1 MNLIIYDRPARIS
14 YYDLDFAG
22 NIKLSAFLKMVHIAA
37 DVNAT
42 DLGVGFDVLEPLN
55 ITFILQR
62 FCVKFLRMPLYG
74 EEVRLRTWAADI
86 IRGIFLREGD
96 MYDINNNKLIE
107 WASQW
112 ILFNKKERKI
122 LKPSA
127 LPVSFKTTKKQ
138 GVGIA
143 PIKVTYDPDFGE
155 EYSRYTHEVRYSEVD
170 TNMHM
175 NNSVYGDLIGNSL
188 NPTCSLPGLRIK
200 EVQINY
206 QHEIK
211 HGEKVLVTAAKNKD
225 SLQITGLLNEK
236 RTFVANVEMYIRGE

>member
-1 MNLIIYDRPARIS
+1 MIVYDKPAKIS

-37 DVNAT
+37 DINAT
-42 DLGVGFDVLEPLN
+42 DLGIGFDILEPLN

-62 FCVKFLRMPLYG
+62 FYVNFLRMPLYG
-74 EEVRLRTWAADI
+74 DEVRLRTWVD
-86 IRGIFLREGD
+86 GIYRSSFLRKGD
-96 MYDINNNKLIE
+96 MYDKNNNELIQ

-122 LKPSA
+122 LKPSV
-127 LPVSFKTTKKQ
+127 LPIDFKTVENQ
-138 GVGIA
+138 GLV
-143 PIKVTYDPDFGE
+143 KLHYKPDFGT
-155 EYSRYTHEVRYSEVD
+155 EYSRYIHEVRYSEVD

-175 NNSVYGDLIGNSL
+175 NNSIYGDLIGNAL
-188 NPTCSLPGLRIK
+188 NPKCDGLKIK

-211 HGEKVLVTAAKNKD
+211 HGEKVIVIAEKD
-225 SLQITGLLNEK
+225 NDNLQVAGLLDDK
-236 RTFVANVEMYIRGE
+236 RAFVANIKI